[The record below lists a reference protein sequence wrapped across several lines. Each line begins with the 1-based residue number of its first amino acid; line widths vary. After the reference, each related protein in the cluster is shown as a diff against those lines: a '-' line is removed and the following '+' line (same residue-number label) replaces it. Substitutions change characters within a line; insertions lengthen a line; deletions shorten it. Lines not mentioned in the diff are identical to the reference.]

1 MSTSSAV
8 SGRGWKNPIAL
19 DEHGDF
25 ALSEGEAN
33 IEEAIWIILSTAFG
47 ERLMHPDFGCGIHD
61 LVFSPNNASTAGL
74 ARYYVEDA
82 LVSLEPR
89 IDVEEV
95 LVQAEPAQTELLI
108 ISVAYRVRAN
118 DSRFNLV
125 YPFYL
130 TRENTSALGE
140 LV

>member
-1 MSTSSAV
+1 MS
-8 SGRGWKNPIAL
+8 W
-19 DEHGDF
+19 
-25 ALSEGEAN
+25 
-33 IEEAIWIILSTAFG
+33 
-47 ERLMHPDFGCGIHD
+47 
-61 LVFSPNNASTAGL
+61 
-74 ARYYVEDA
+74 
-82 LVSLEPR
+82 EPR

-95 LVQAEPAQTELLI
+95 LVQAEPTQTELSI